1 MVNTWV
7 TVGRRRSFEEDELGI
22 TLSFI
27 DTFVEDVFV
36 EDVFLLPRFQ
46 DFLVGT
52 YKVQSLVL
60 GEFLCHIISVI
71 LLVF

>member
-22 TLSFI
+22 PLSFI
-27 DTFVEDVFV
+27 DTFV

-60 GEFLCHIISVI
+60 GEFLCPLISVI